1 MNYYMQY
8 LKTANVNLVKDMGM
22 IPYKLYENYGY
33 NSTVVTFKNGEYPY
47 LNKEVKGLNIEFVEN
62 KFNSYTIDGGL
73 YLLKNSKKIDFL
85 QIFHV
90 TLSSFVYAY
99 IYKHIQKKGKLY
111 LKLDSSHK
119 LVERIDGLNGF
130 AKKILRC
137 FFNKVDYIS
146 IEQDQLYF
154 DLLERLPYIKEKFF
168 VLKNGVDFKAL
179 QAMKLDYNYDE
190 KKNIILSVARI
201 GTEEKNTMMLME
213 AFAAIKDI
221 EKTDWELH
229 LVGPIEESFSKEIE
243 DFFTRYKKLQGK
255 VKFLGNIEDRYE
267 LYKKYR
273 EAKIFSLT
281 SEFESFGIAFIEAAA
296 FGDVIVST
304 DVGIVRELI
313 KNNNGSV
320 VNIGDTEALTN
331 KLTEYISKES
341 LKEESLNTYKC
352 CLENFNWDKIVKDFY
367 EKINIFNN

>member
-22 IPYKLYENYGY
+22 IPYKLYENYGC

-154 DLLERLPYIKEKFF
+154 DLLERL
-168 VLKNGVDFKAL
+168 
-179 QAMKLDYNYDE
+179 
-190 KKNIILSVARI
+190 
-201 GTEEKNTMMLME
+201 
-213 AFAAIKDI
+213 
-221 EKTDWELH
+221 
-229 LVGPIEESFSKEIE
+229 
-243 DFFTRYKKLQGK
+243 YK
-255 VKFLGNIEDRYE
+255 R
-267 LYKKYR
+267 
-273 EAKIFSLT
+273 KIFCFKKWS
-281 SEFESFGIAFIEAAA
+281 
-296 FGDVIVST
+296 
-304 DVGIVRELI
+304 
-313 KNNNGSV
+313 
-320 VNIGDTEALTN
+320 
-331 KLTEYISKES
+331 
-341 LKEESLNTYKC
+341 
-352 CLENFNWDKIVKDFY
+352 
-367 EKINIFNN
+367 

>member
-1 MNYYMQY
+1 
-8 LKTANVNLVKDMGM
+8 
-22 IPYKLYENYGY
+22 
-33 NSTVVTFKNGEYPY
+33 
-47 LNKEVKGLNIEFVEN
+47 
-62 KFNSYTIDGGL
+62 
-73 YLLKNSKKIDFL
+73 
-85 QIFHV
+85 
-90 TLSSFVYAY
+90 
-99 IYKHIQKKGKLY
+99 
-111 LKLDSSHK
+111 
-119 LVERIDGLNGF
+119 
-130 AKKILRC
+130 
-137 FFNKVDYIS
+137 
-146 IEQDQLYF
+146 
-154 DLLERLPYIKEKFF
+154 
-168 VLKNGVDFKAL
+168 
-179 QAMKLDYNYDE
+179 MKLDYNYDE

-229 LVGPIEESFSKEIE
+229 LVGPIEEAFSKEIE
-243 DFFTRYKKLQGK
+243 DFLTRYKKLQGK

-367 EKINIFNN
+367 EKINILNN